1 MFQVLVAGT
10 ALHKGTFS
18 NGKAISADPL
28 LHAAHGSQNGCTGFL
43 WRKRGQSFRRG
54 KFQIDTHAVSQIA
67 HLFQQIIRS
76 IGDGFDM
83 DVAVEMVAG
92 AQQKQCLIHQFHCV
106 CRILIHTGTQKQA
119 FDIVASVKFDY
130 QLTDLIRGK
139 CGTSAVVVGAALAVA
154 TVIDTVVT
162 QQDLQQGDTSAV
174 PGKTVADAG
183 GTGIAK
189 RALFSAAVYTAG
201 STGYIVFCR
210 IG

>member
-1 MFQVLVAGT
+1 M
-10 ALHKGTFS
+10 
-18 NGKAISADPL
+18 
-28 LHAAHGSQNGCTGFL
+28 
-43 WRKRGQSFRRG
+43 
-54 KFQIDTHAVSQIA
+54 
-67 HLFQQIIRS
+67 
-76 IGDGFDM
+76 
-83 DVAVEMVAG
+83 
-92 AQQKQCLIHQFHCV
+92 

-139 CGTSAVVVGAALAVA
+139 CGTAAVVVGAALAVA

>member
-1 MFQVLVAGT
+1 MWHV
-10 ALHKGTFS
+10 
-18 NGKAISADPL
+18 
-28 LHAAHGSQNGCTGFL
+28 
-43 WRKRGQSFRRG
+43 
-54 KFQIDTHAVSQIA
+54 
-67 HLFQQIIRS
+67 
-76 IGDGFDM
+76 
-83 DVAVEMVAG
+83 
-92 AQQKQCLIHQFHCV
+92 
-106 CRILIHTGTQKQA
+106 
-119 FDIVASVKFDY
+119 
-130 QLTDLIRGK
+130 
-139 CGTSAVVVGAALAVA
+139 AVVVGAALAVA